1 MFLKDVLLYYILWF
15 YEVFFSWLLFWW
27 LFEVFAQPFVLD
39 GQGPYLSSLLLLLEP
54 VHLRHYSGRINTS
67 ELVCHPLVGFIWG
80 KPQSWALV
88 HDEWA
93 ACHQWSFEREM
104 SVFVCWTS
112 IGMGGNSPSSFCR
125 RLCFLIKGAAE
136 LSREM
141 NPVTGLLAKA
151 CLCFLVHCPH
161 FIAAWTLSSLQ
172 PLLCPAVCTSNGTHL
187 LSQNQSP

>member
-1 MFLKDVLLYYILWF
+1 MFLKDVLLYYILWL

-54 VHLRHYSGRINTS
+54 VHLRHYSGRINMS

-93 ACHQWSFEREM
+93 ACHQWSFERERW
-104 SVFVCWTS
+104 V
-112 IGMGGNSPSSFCR
+112 
-125 RLCFLIKGAAE
+125 
-136 LSREM
+136 
-141 NPVTGLLAKA
+141 
-151 CLCFLVHCPH
+151 CLCVEH
-161 FIAAWTLSSLQ
+161 
-172 PLLCPAVCTSNGTHL
+172 PLGWEEIPHL
-187 LSQNQSP
+187 LSVGTFVSWSKEQLSCLERWIQSLVCWQKHVFVFWCIVLISLLHEHCLH